1 MANAETLTLAFVTTH
16 PAEAAR
22 ILERLN
28 APDAA
33 ALFERVPA
41 RAGAP
46 VLNAMLPTVAARILA
61 ILEAGTAQS
70 LLAAIG
76 TQAAVSILRQIAEP
90 QRNQL
95 VAGLPTAAAM
105 ASRLLLHY
113 PNDSVGAWID
123 PDIIVFP
130 PGTTVSEALT
140 RIASGNEPQVELV
153 FSVDHDQRL
162 AGVTSLHDLLRVPG
176 ERKLASVMRKPP
188 VVLMGGAT
196 VAGVAR
202 RRGWQQSSVLPVTDR
217 NGKPI
222 GVLRRGALDRALAR
236 ANQQVSTDE
245 SELLVSMFANGYW
258 NAFSALAHAVVSL
271 LPQAKSIA
279 SDKS

>member
-1 MANAETLTLAFVTTH
+1 MANAETLTLAFVTAH
-16 PAEAAR
+16 PGEAAR

-28 APDAA
+28 AADAA

-46 VLNAMLPTVAARILA
+46 VLNAMLPTVAARILTE
-61 ILEAGTAQS
+61 LQAGTAQS
-70 LLAAIG
+70 LLAVIG

-90 QRNQL
+90 QRNEL
-95 VAGLPTAAAM
+95 VATLPTAAAM

-123 PDIIVFP
+123 PDILVFP
-130 PGTTVSEALT
+130 PGATVREALE
-140 RIASGNEPQVELV
+140 RISAGNEPVVELV
-153 FSVDHDQRL
+153 FLVDHEQRL
-162 AGVTSLHDLLRVPG
+162 TGVASLHNLLRVPG
-176 ERKLASVMRKPP
+176 ERKLAGIAVKPP
-188 VVLMGGAT
+188 VVLTGNAT

-217 NGKPI
+217 NEKPI
-222 GVLRRGALDRALAR
+222 GVLRRAALDRALAR
-236 ANQQVSTDE
+236 ANRQLPADD
-245 SELLVSMFANGYW
+245 SEMLVSMFARGYW

-271 LPQAKSIA
+271 LPGAKSIA

>member
-1 MANAETLTLAFVTTH
+1 MANAETLTLAFVTSH

-28 APDAA
+28 AVDAA

-61 ILEAGTAQS
+61 ELETGAAQS
-70 LLAAIG
+70 LLAVIG

-90 QRNQL
+90 KRSEL
-95 VAGLPTAAAM
+95 VASLPTAAAM

-123 PDIIVFP
+123 PDIVVFP
-130 PGTTVSEALT
+130 PGTTVSEALA
-140 RIASGNEPQVELV
+140 RIGAGNEPQVELV

-162 AGVTSLHDLLRVPG
+162 AGVTSLHNLLRAPG
-176 ERKLASVMRKPP
+176 ERKLASVASKPP
-188 VVLMGGAT
+188 VVLTGNAT
-196 VAGVAR
+196 INGVAR
-202 RRGWQQSSVLPVTDR
+202 RRGWQQTSVLPVTDR
-217 NGKPI
+217 TGKPI

-236 ANQQVSTDE
+236 ANRQLPADD
-245 SELLVSMFANGYW
+245 SELLVSMFASGYW

-271 LPQAKSIA
+271 LPNAKPIA

>member
-1 MANAETLTLAFVTTH
+1 MANAETLTLAFVNAH

-28 APDAA
+28 PVDAA

-46 VLNAMLPTVAARILA
+46 VLNAMLPTVAARILTE
-61 ILEAGTAQS
+61 LQAGTAQS
-70 LLAAIG
+70 LLAVIG

-90 QRNQL
+90 QRSEL
-95 VAGLPTAAAM
+95 VATLPTAAAM

-123 PDIIVFP
+123 PDIVVFP
-130 PGTTVSEALT
+130 PGTTVSEALA
-140 RIASGNEPQVELV
+140 RISEGNEPQVELV

-162 AGVTSLHDLLRVPG
+162 AGVTTLHNLLRAAG
-176 ERKLASVMRKPP
+176 DRKLASIATAPP
-188 VVLMGGAT
+188 VVLTGIAT
-196 VAGVAR
+196 VNGVAR
-202 RRGWQQSSVLPVTDR
+202 RRGWQQTSVLPVTDR

-236 ANQQVSTDE
+236 ANRQLPTDN
-245 SELLVSMFANGYW
+245 SELLVSMFASGYW

-271 LPQAKSIA
+271 LPGAKSIT